1 MQATGST
8 VKQHIC
14 VKPINGF
21 SWINNHCRLS
31 EDMSGC
37 RSSRPTPSSFKS
49 NWLCCP
55 PELAPLPL
63 RHHLTQVNHLIQLT
77 PGAMQ
82 LGVALQ
88 GSSNRSFFPSFIIW
102 TFPMIHLGEFLSSRF
117 PVWYTSG
124 SSSDCS
130 SHLKP
135 MWSSRNA
142 SPLWWR
148 FFKRTSRKKD
158 WYTSCN
164 CAWEQLRRLLNR

>member
-1 MQATGST
+1 MMQATGST

-21 SWINNHCRLS
+21 SWLNNHCRLS

-63 RHHLTQVNHLIQLT
+63 RHHLTEVNHLIQFT

-88 GSSNRSFFPSFIIW
+88 GSSNSSCF
-102 TFPMIHLGEFLSSRF
+102 HLLLFELSR
-117 PVWYTSG
+117 
-124 SSSDCS
+124 
-130 SHLKP
+130 
-135 MWSSRNA
+135 
-142 SPLWWR
+142 
-148 FFKRTSRKKD
+148 
-158 WYTSCN
+158 
-164 CAWEQLRRLLNR
+164 